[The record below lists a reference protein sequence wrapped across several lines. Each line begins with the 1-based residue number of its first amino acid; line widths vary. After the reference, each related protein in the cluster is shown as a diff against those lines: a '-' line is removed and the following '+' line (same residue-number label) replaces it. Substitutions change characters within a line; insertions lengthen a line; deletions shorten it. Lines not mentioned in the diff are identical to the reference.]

1 MPVVSPEVCTP
12 IIDLSEEAPITIGE
26 VGSPITTTQPP
37 PDPPSLLLDNTDAGS
52 SQYADPVTSYPSTPL
67 TDTSYHTP
75 PEDTSDFPAAPAAL
89 WPGAEPEAARRGAAE
104 LVPVGVVGDGNCLFR
119 SISKARFG
127 SEIQHHS
134 VRKEIIKYVVDHWQD
149 DLSVFAV
156 DARGQ
161 PFPSLRAYLR
171 QRASPGDYCGALE
184 VLAASRLYGVRL
196 VIHGPV
202 DTIPFEPPEESD
214 HGPAERG
221 DRGARSVH
229 LRFRGSQAAG
239 HYDLL
244 VPPGSHLAP
253 HLPPPRHATPRAST
267 SAAQGESI

>member
-1 MPVVSPEVCTP
+1 MT
-12 IIDLSEEAPITIGE
+12 L
-26 VGSPITTTQPP
+26 
-37 PDPPSLLLDNTDAGS
+37 SLLTGDIHVLLGPT
-52 SQYADPVTSYPSTPL
+52 YADLLVALSDHVTSSTPYPTTPTPL
-67 TDTSYHTP
+67 TSSYHTT
-75 PEDTSDFPAAPAAL
+75 PEAPSDLPAPAAL
-89 WPGAEPEAARRGAAE
+89 WPGAEREAARRGAARQGAAE

-127 SEIQHHS
+127 SENQHRS
-134 VRKEIIKYVVDHWQD
+134 VRKEIIKYVEDHWQD

-184 VLAASRLYGVRL
+184 VLAASRLYGVCL
-196 VIHGPV
+196 IIHGPM
-202 DTIPFEPPEESD
+202 DTIPFEPPEDGD
-214 HGPAERG
+214 HGPAE
-221 DRGARSVH
+221 RSVH

-244 VPPGSHLAP
+244 VPPGSPLLAP
-253 HLPPPRHATPRAST
+253 PLPPPRHATPRASP
-267 SAAQGESI
+267 SVARGESIQEEACLLADYTAQL